1 MNTFTLTNSVKVYSA
16 FMQKKPVFQY
26 LTVKRFCLS
35 LCIRLCVCTR
45 MRSSSLMGKSPGVL

>member
-1 MNTFTLTNSVKVYSA
+1 MNAFTLTNSVKVYSA

-35 LCIRLCVCTR
+35 LCVCTHMR
-45 MRSSSLMGKSPGVL
+45 MCSSSLMGKSPGVL